1 MAVSTGETTIN
12 QVELAV
18 VLNGLALTNSE
29 RLSLDVAAD
38 MINCVQDLRERARE
52 GKLTAK
58 ETRILRGG

>member
-1 MAVSTGETTIN
+1 MTISTTETAIT
-12 QVELAV
+12 QAELAV
-18 VLNGLALTNSE
+18 VLNGFGLTRGE

-38 MINCVQDLRERARE
+38 FINCVKDLRERARS

>member
-38 MINCVQDLRERARE
+38 MIHCVQDLRERARE